1 MENSTAKQP
10 HSFNIGDK
18 VVVNYKI
25 KEGDKFR
32 TQPFEGL
39 VIAIKGAG
47 LSKTFTVRRMGVANV
62 GIERIFPM
70 YSPNIDSVEVKAEG
84 KVRRSKLY
92 YLRDRIGK
100 AATKIKTKTNAKKVA
115 VETTTEIEAEA

>member
-1 MENSTAKQP
+1 MEKSTAKQP
-10 HSFNIGDK
+10 HSFNVGDK

-25 KEGDKFR
+25 KEGEKFR

-47 LSKTFTVRRMGVANV
+47 MSKTFTVRRIGVASI

-70 YSPNIDSVEVKAEG
+70 YSPNIDSVEVKAQG

-100 AATKIKTKTNAKKVA
+100 AATKIKTRAKVVEPKVKA
-115 VETTTEIEAEA
+115 TAEVEAEA